1 MIYLDTNILL
11 YATLSVVDTQ
21 KQQDKA
27 IEVITELIDNEILL
41 LSNLNILEYVF
52 VMKKAKEDNEKIE
65 NALNVFQS
73 FVKDEKINFK
83 HSLMKLLNN
92 NYAFKNSF
100 DLYHVSFAN
109 DYNCQKLLTFDKGFK
124 KFKNICDVDIDILG

>member
-21 KQQDKA
+21 TQQDKA
-27 IEVITELIDNEILL
+27 IEIVTELIDNETLL

-65 NALNVFQS
+65 NALNVFQA

-83 HSLMKLLNN
+83 QDLMRLLNN

-100 DLYHVSFAN
+100 DLYHVAFAN
-109 DYNCQKLLTFDKGFK
+109 AYNCQKLLTFDKGFK